1 MIYYTG
7 IINNKAKVWYFQNN
21 RQVLEFLEAYSNHA
35 DFDQIQEISKSD
47 FVEIYTMIH
56 GQLKGTKKRY
66 KDG

>member
-7 IINNKAKVWYFQNN
+7 IINNKAKVWHFQNN

-35 DFDQIQEISKSD
+35 DFDQIEEISKSD

-56 GQLKGTKKRY
+56 GESKWKNY
-66 KDG
+66 